1 MSELTVARSRR
12 ALASAFKLA
21 FAIATLM
28 VAVLSLLP
36 GNDLPAVGISDK
48 FEHIIAYAVL
58 ALLGGLAIPG
68 ATVLLAVGLSA
79 LGVAME
85 ICQMVVP
92 GRSARLRT
100 QSALA
105 SASRWRCAWS
115 DGDDRGKVSKKT
127 VSGHT
132 AAAFVGRSV
141 WRVESQ
147 SFVVPA
153 N

>member
-12 ALASAFKLA
+12 ALASAFKLT
-21 FAIATLM
+21 FVGATLM

-92 GRSARLRT
+92 GRSAEIGDAVADAIGVGLSLVPLAVLRLVR
-100 QSALA
+100 
-105 SASRWRCAWS
+105 RR
-115 DGDDRGKVSKKT
+115 
-127 VSGHT
+127 
-132 AAAFVGRSV
+132 
-141 WRVESQ
+141 
-147 SFVVPA
+147 
-153 N
+153 

>member
-12 ALASAFKLA
+12 ALSSAFKLT
-21 FAIATLM
+21 FVGATLM

-58 ALLGGLAIPG
+58 ALLGGLEIPG
-68 ATVLLAVGLSA
+68 ETVLLAVGLSA

-92 GRSARLRT
+92 GRSAEIGDAVADAIGVGLSLVPLAVLRLVR
-100 QSALA
+100 
-105 SASRWRCAWS
+105 RR
-115 DGDDRGKVSKKT
+115 
-127 VSGHT
+127 
-132 AAAFVGRSV
+132 
-141 WRVESQ
+141 
-147 SFVVPA
+147 
-153 N
+153 

>member
-12 ALASAFKLA
+12 TLASAFKLA
-21 FAIATLM
+21 FVGATLM

-92 GRSARLRT
+92 GRSAEIGDAVADAIGVCLSLVPLAVLRLVR
-100 QSALA
+100 
-105 SASRWRCAWS
+105 RR
-115 DGDDRGKVSKKT
+115 
-127 VSGHT
+127 
-132 AAAFVGRSV
+132 
-141 WRVESQ
+141 
-147 SFVVPA
+147 
-153 N
+153 

>member
-1 MSELTVARSRR
+1 
-12 ALASAFKLA
+12 
-21 FAIATLM
+21 M

-92 GRSARLRT
+92 GRSAEIGDAVADAIGVGLILVPLAVLRLVR
-100 QSALA
+100 
-105 SASRWRCAWS
+105 RR
-115 DGDDRGKVSKKT
+115 
-127 VSGHT
+127 
-132 AAAFVGRSV
+132 
-141 WRVESQ
+141 
-147 SFVVPA
+147 
-153 N
+153 